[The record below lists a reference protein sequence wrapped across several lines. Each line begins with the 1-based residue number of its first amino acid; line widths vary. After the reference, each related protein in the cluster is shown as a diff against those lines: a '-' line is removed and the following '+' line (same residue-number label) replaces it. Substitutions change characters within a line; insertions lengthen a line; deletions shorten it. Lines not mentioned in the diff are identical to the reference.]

1 MLYKKKKKN
10 FIVFTIKMNLQKYI
24 KCAFSVNKQ
33 YPAMITKPIN
43 NIQCQQKQTLKNINK
58 TDCTSWLMW

>member
-1 MLYKKKKKN
+1 
-10 FIVFTIKMNLQKYI
+10 MNLQKYI